1 MRCAA
6 RDQRQLAAG
15 GLTLMTPTTTAS
27 CSLAPGRTIPNEVTP
42 GRLAPILVVD
52 DNSDKRLSIRS
63 VLEPLGHPIAEA
75 ESGTAAVGE
84 LMQRSFAVILLD
96 VRMPIMDG
104 YQTARLIRTRPECE
118 HTPIIFITALT
129 RDEARVSTA
138 YASGAVDFMFAPIV
152 PDILRAKVSIFVDS
166 YLKSRDLER
175 SLSDITFLSQQLRA
189 GEALAR
195 TRFAAHARELE
206 VANSELEA
214 FCYSVSHDL
223 RAPLRTIS
231 GFGAILQNTHGA
243 DMPAEAKRY
252 LALIQKGAHDMGEL
266 IDVLLTFARLGRQ
279 ALTRRPLEPA
289 DVARRALEE
298 LTEPGAAPTSAVSF
312 GPMPA
317 CRADSTLLRQ
327 LFQNLL
333 SNALKFTRDRPDP
346 RIELGFV
353 RHDRDGD
360 LTARGAYFVRDNGV
374 GFDAR
379 YADKLFG
386 VFQRLHRA
394 EDYEGTGVGLAIVE
408 RIVTR
413 HDGEV
418 WGESGLG
425 EGATFYFTLGDG

>member
-1 MRCAA
+1 
-6 RDQRQLAAG
+6 
-15 GLTLMTPTTTAS
+15 MTTPAPGPVAS
-27 CSLAPGRTIPNEVTP
+27 GRTIPSDVT
-42 GRLAPILVVD
+42 RDLLAPVLVVD
-52 DNSDKRLSIRS
+52 DNYAKRLSIRS
-63 VLEPLGHPIAEA
+63 VLEPLGHPMVEA
-75 ESGTAAVGE
+75 DSGKAAVRE
-84 LMQRSFAVILLD
+84 LMQRSFAVILMD
-96 VRMPIMDG
+96 VQMPIMDG
-104 YQTARLIRTRPECE
+104 YETARLIRTRRECE

-129 RDEARVSTA
+129 QDKAQVSTA
-138 YASGAVDFMFAPIV
+138 YAAGAVDFIFAPIV
-152 PDILRAKVSIFVDS
+152 PDILRAKVSIFVDL
-166 YLKSRDLER
+166 YLKSRGLER
-175 SLSDITFLSQQLRA
+175 SLSDITILSEKLRE

-195 TRFAAHARELE
+195 TRFAAHTRELE
-206 VANSELEA
+206 AANSELES

-231 GFGAILQNTHGA
+231 GFGAILQSTHGA
-243 DMPAEAKRY
+243 DMPEEARRN
-252 LALIQKGAHDMGEL
+252 LTLMQKGAHDMGEL
-266 IDVLLTFARLGRQ
+266 VDDLLAFARLGRQ
-279 ALTRRPLEPA
+279 ALTRKLLDPA

-298 LTEPGAAPTSAVSF
+298 LTQPGAAPTSAVSF

-346 RIELGFV
+346 KIELGFL
-353 RHDRDGD
+353 RRGRDGD
-360 LTARGAYFVRDNGV
+360 LTAQGAYFVRDNGV

-413 HDGEV
+413 HDGQV
-418 WGESGLG
+418 WGESVLG
-425 EGATFYFTLGDG
+425 KGATFYFTLGDG

>member
-1 MRCAA
+1 M
-6 RDQRQLAAG
+6 
-15 GLTLMTPTTTAS
+15 TTTAS
-27 CSLAPGRTIPNEVTP
+27 SSITSERTLSSEVTP
-42 GRLAPILVVD
+42 DLLAPILVVD
-52 DNSDKRLSIRS
+52 DNSAKRLSIRS
-63 VLEPLGHPIAEA
+63 VLEPLGHPVVEA
-75 ESGTAAVGE
+75 DSGKAAVGE
-84 LMQRSFAVILLD
+84 LMQQSFAVILLD
-96 VRMPIMDG
+96 VQMPIMDG
-104 YQTARLIRTRPECE
+104 YETARLIRTRPDCE

-129 RDEARVSTA
+129 QDETRISTA
-138 YASGAVDFMFAPIV
+138 YAAGAVDFMFAPIA
-152 PDILRAKVSIFVDS
+152 PDILRAKVSIFVDL

-175 SLSDITFLSQQLRA
+175 SLSNITSLSEELRA

-206 VANSELEA
+206 AANSELES

-231 GFGAILQNTHGA
+231 GFGAILQSTHGA
-243 DMPAEAKRY
+243 DMPEEARRY
-252 LALIQKGAHDMGEL
+252 LTLMQKGAYDMGEL
-266 IDVLLTFARLGRQ
+266 VDDLLAFARLGRQ
-279 ALTRRPLEPA
+279 ALTRRLLEPA

-298 LTEPGAAPTSAVSF
+298 LTEPGAPPTSAVSF

-317 CRADSTLLRQ
+317 CLADSTLLRQ

-353 RHDRDGD
+353 RPGRDGD
-360 LTARGAYFVRDNGV
+360 LTAPGAYFVRDNGV

-379 YADKLFG
+379 YAHKLFG

-408 RIVTR
+408 RIVAR
-413 HDGEV
+413 HDGQV
-418 WGESGLG
+418 WGESVLG
-425 EGATFYFTLGDG
+425 EGATFYFTLGDGPT